1 MDDAPSEIVHAA
13 VDELLFV
20 VGKAAE
26 DLRMF
31 HDTLAKARLTPLPPF
46 ELDPENERVGEGG
59 ASGDQGRS
67 DAGYASMK
75 AKNKLGATP

>member
-1 MDDAPSEIVHAA
+1 MDDAPAEIVHAA

-46 ELDPENERVGEGG
+46 PRATLIAAEHIIDDLKRVERDLRDVLV
-59 ASGDQGRS
+59 S
-67 DAGYASMK
+67 
-75 AKNKLGATP
+75 LGLAA

>member
-46 ELDPENERVGEGG
+46 PRATLIATEHIIDDLKRVERDLRDVLV
-59 ASGDQGRS
+59 S
-67 DAGYASMK
+67 
-75 AKNKLGATP
+75 LGLAA